1 MLRYSLIFL
10 VVAVLA
16 AVFGF
21 GVTAF
26 EFAPVA
32 KALFFLFLVGFL
44 ATMVMQMAR
53 RV

>member
-10 VVAVLA
+10 LVAVLA

-26 EFAPVA
+26 AFAAIA
-32 KALFFLFLVGFL
+32 KGLFFLFLVGFL
-44 ATMVMQMAR
+44 VTMVMQMTR

>member
-1 MLRYSLIFL
+1 MLRYSLVFL

-16 AVFGF
+16 AIFGF

-26 EFAPVA
+26 AFAAVA
-32 KALFFLFLVGFL
+32 KILFFLFLVGFL
-44 ATMVMQMAR
+44 VTMVMQMAR

>member
-10 VVAVLA
+10 VIALLA
-16 AVFGF
+16 AIFGF

-26 EFAPVA
+26 AFAAIA
-32 KALFFLFLVGFL
+32 KVTFFLFLVGFL
-44 ATMVMQMAR
+44 ITMVMQMAR

>member
-10 VVAVLA
+10 VIAVLA
-16 AVFGF
+16 AIFGF

-26 EFAPVA
+26 AFAAIA
-32 KALFFLFLVGFL
+32 KVMFFVFLVGFL
-44 ATMVMQMAR
+44 ITMVMQMAR

>member
-10 VVAVLA
+10 VITVLA
-16 AVFGF
+16 AIFGF

-26 EFAPVA
+26 AFAAVA
-32 KALFFLFLVGFL
+32 KVTFFLFLVGFL
-44 ATMVMQMAR
+44 ITMVMQMAR

>member
-10 VVAVLA
+10 AIAILA
-16 AVFGF
+16 AIFGF

-26 EFAPVA
+26 AFAAIA
-32 KALFFLFLVGFL
+32 KVTFFLFLVGFL
-44 ATMVMQMAR
+44 ITMVMQMSL

>member
-10 VVAVLA
+10 LVAILA

-26 EFAPVA
+26 AFAAVA
-32 KALFFLFLVGFL
+32 KAMFFLFLIGFL
-44 ATMVMQMAR
+44 LTMVMQMTKR
-53 RV
+53 I

>member
-16 AVFGF
+16 AIFGF

-26 EFAPVA
+26 AFAAIA
-32 KALFFLFLVGFL
+32 KATFFLFLVGFL
-44 ATMVMQMAR
+44 ITMVMQMAR

>member
-10 VVAVLA
+10 VIALLA
-16 AVFGF
+16 AIFGF

-26 EFAPVA
+26 AFAAIAKVA
-32 KALFFLFLVGFL
+32 FFLFLVGFL
-44 ATMVMQMAR
+44 ITMVMQMAR